1 MTAVLAL
8 VMMAGAAHAT
18 NSKGTPVEK
27 VIQLMEGMLE
37 KGKKEKHEEMVQF
50 ASFKQFCDDTSVEKG
65 KAVADAN
72 EQIETLKADIFQ
84 FTAEAE
90 RLSKEIAQLDEDI
103 SVWTGDLSAAK
114 KVRAIEKA

>member
-1 MTAVLAL
+1 
-8 VMMAGAAHAT
+8 
-18 NSKGTPVEK
+18 
-27 VIQLMEGMLE
+27 
-37 KGKKEKHEEMVQF
+37 MVQF

-72 EQIETLKADIFQ
+72 EQIET
-84 FTAEAE
+84 FTADAE

-114 KVRAIEKA
+114 KVRAIEKADYDAMHKD